1 MDDLLHEL
9 EPPAP
14 APEERERRRRL
25 VGAIGIA
32 GLSLVTLGTLT
43 TGAVFTDS
51 DDLGAN
57 SFSTGTVLIGTT
69 PASALFSV
77 TNMAP
82 GDTVYEPLTVLNQ
95 GSLDLRYAVT
105 ATATDPDTKAL
116 RGQLGFAVHSG
127 VSAANCT
134 AGNVAGGTQLY
145 PAAGYQPIGA
155 AANVFGSTAQGA
167 DAGDQN
173 VAAGGSQLLCV
184 VADLDLTTGNAFQNS
199 ATTVTFTFTAE
210 QTKNNP

>member
-1 MDDLLHEL
+1 MEDLLNEL

-14 APEERERRRRL
+14 EPEERQRRRRL

-43 TGAVFTDS
+43 TGAVFSDA

-57 SFSTGTVLIGTT
+57 SFTTGTVLIGTT
-69 PASALFSV
+69 PATALFTV

-82 GDTVYEPLTVLNQ
+82 GDTEYRSLNVVNQ
-95 GSLDLRYAVT
+95 GTLDLRYAVT
-105 ATATDPDTKAL
+105 ATATDPDAKAL

-127 VSAANCT
+127 VSAADCA
-134 AGNVAGGTQLY
+134 AGNVAGGTQLF
-145 PAAGYQPIGA
+145 PASGFQPLGA
-155 AANVFGSTAQGA
+155 SSLVFGSTAQGQ
-167 DAGDQN
+167 DTGDQV
-173 VAAGGSQLLCV
+173 VAAGGNQLLCV
-184 VADLDLTTGNAFQNS
+184 VADLPLTTGNAYQA
-199 ATTVTFTFTAE
+199 ATTVATFTFSAE